1 MKTRVRLFVL
11 LVTIGCLI
19 MGNMSVFAAE
29 KDFLES
35 PRNQIEV
42 FSEEN
47 DDIEVLSSPTLAACT
62 VGLGIASNGVS
73 ISFVTSANQAAD
85 EIGVKNIVLQEKTW
99 YGWKDLPISNLY
111 TSNSDMYVGGVT
123 YTNAEKG
130 KTYRVHCTHYA
141 KYGNTELTLYNESD
155 NLVYN

>member
-85 EIGVKNIVLQEKTW
+85 EIGVKNIVLQEKEH
-99 YGWKDLPISNLY
+99 ISLLLFALRLAMMQVL
-111 TSNSDMYVGGVT
+111 S
-123 YTNAEKG
+123 
-130 KTYRVHCTHYA
+130 
-141 KYGNTELTLYNESD
+141 ELL
-155 NLVYN
+155 L